1 MGSVH
6 NDPIGRHWLRWLLL
20 FWAVAAF
27 MLIAWKWNAI
37 QWFALGDTDDN
48 LRMAEV
54 RAWMQGQGWFDLR
67 QYKLDPPGGANIHWS
82 RLVDLPIAGLIL
94 AIKPVFGGVLAEKWA
109 VAIAPLLALGG
120 AMVALSLAVRRLVAP
135 AAYPLAILILG
146 CAGQAMAMWTPLRID
161 HHGWQLACLIL
172 AVAGIADPK
181 AARGGATLG
190 VATSLSLIIGLELFP
205 YLALAAGITGLRW
218 VVDGNEAQRMRAYGA
233 TLAAGCT
240 IGFLLFASYANRGP
254 VCDAL
259 SPVWLSAALGG
270 GALLVGLSLVKAQ
283 SWPVRLVLAV
293 IAAGLILGCFALA
306 WPHCLSRPE
315 GVSPELDQLWLSHVR
330 EARPIYTHGWRVA
343 VPLAALP
350 VIGLIGTGWALWRA
364 RGTAAFMP
372 WLGTGLMVLTAS
384 LLLLW
389 QLRAGAAAQL
399 LAVPGAVAL
408 GWAGLGWIKQHRDAT
423 VRIIGPIILLIV
435 VSGAVARIVVDA
447 IPAEPVTAYRKT
459 ISAANS
465 RCPTLPALAP
475 IAKLPPATILTFV
488 DFGPRLI
495 AVTPHKAIAGPYHR
509 NGQAIL
515 DVQHAFR
522 GTAENARAII
532 QRHGV
537 SMVLICPGM
546 SESTVYAAEAK
557 KGFYVQLRDGHAPE
571 WLEPVALPKG
581 SPFKVW
587 RVRD

>member
-6 NDPIGRHWLRWLLL
+6 NDPISRHWLRWLLL

-27 MLIAWKWNAI
+27 MLIAWKWSAI
-37 QWFALGDTDDN
+37 HWFALGDTDDN

-54 RAWMQGQGWFDLR
+54 RAWLKGQGWYDLR

-94 AIKPVFGGVLAEKWA
+94 AIKPFFGGVLAEKWA
-109 VAIAPLLALGG
+109 VAIAPLLALGT
-120 AMVALSLAVRRLVAP
+120 AMVGLTLAVRRLVAP

-146 CAGQAMAMWTPLRID
+146 CAAQALGMVDAAPDRPSW
-161 HHGWQLACLIL
+161 LATG
-172 AVAGIADPK
+172 VPDPWRRRDRRSEAG
-181 AARGGATLG
+181 ARRATLG
-190 VATSLSLIIGLELFP
+190 IATSLSLIIGLELFP

-218 VVDGNEAQRMRAYGA
+218 VADGNEAQRMRAYGA

-270 GALLVGLSLVKAQ
+270 GALLVGLSFVKARG
-283 SWPVRLVLAV
+283 WPARLALAIV
-293 IAAGLILGCFALA
+293 AAALIGGCFALA

-343 VPLAALP
+343 VPIAALP
-350 VIGLIGTGWALWRA
+350 VVGLIGSIWALWRA

-372 WLGTGLMVLTAS
+372 WLGTTLMVLTAC

-389 QLRAGAAAQL
+389 QLRAAAASQL
-399 LAVPGAVAL
+399 LAVPGAVAI
-408 GWAGLGWIKQHRDAT
+408 GWAGLGWIKQHSSAI
-423 VRIIGPIILLIV
+423 VRIAGPIILLVV
-435 VSGAVARIVVDA
+435 VSGAIGRIVVDA
-447 IPAEPVTAYRKT
+447 IPAKPVTTYRKVINT
-459 ISAANS
+459 ANS

-475 IAKLPPATILTFV
+475 IARLAPATILTFV

-495 AVTPHKAIAGPYHR
+495 AVTPHKALAGPYHR

-522 GTAENARAII
+522 GTADNARAII

-537 SMVLICPGM
+537 SLVLICPGM
-546 SESTVYAAEAK
+546 SESTIYASEAK
-557 KGFYVQLRDGHAPE
+557 TGFYVQLRNGRAPD
-571 WLEPVALPKG
+571 WLEPVTLPKG
-581 SPFKVW
+581 SPFKLW
-587 RVRD
+587 RVKG